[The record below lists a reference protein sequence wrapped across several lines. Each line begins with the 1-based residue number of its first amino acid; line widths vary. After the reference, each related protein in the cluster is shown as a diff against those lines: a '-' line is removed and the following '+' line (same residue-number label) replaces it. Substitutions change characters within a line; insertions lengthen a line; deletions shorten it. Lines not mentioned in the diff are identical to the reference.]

1 MPLAPWQS
9 SCRRIRAVNL
19 LRLRQGVARF
29 AKTARIGQSESALKP
44 SKLNR
49 KLPDGQPRRS
59 GRSRT
64 ESADAKSAGIK
75 EIAATV
81 GVSIGTVDRALHA
94 RPGIS
99 EATRARIMKAA
110 ATLGYR
116 PNLAARHLK
125 LGRQRRILVHLPQ
138 EIASYFDAL
147 RQGIQQAAAQ
157 LQPPLKVDFRS
168 YPRMGHGEIES
179 LQAALERSCDGIILA
194 PGAPSRIAPLI
205 RQAAVNGTPVVCVA
219 TDAPDSDRLAVVSSD
234 PFTSGAIVAELL
246 TRMDRGKHQAAIITG
261 DLATVDHSEKVRGFR
276 AMMADLGSS
285 LTLAEIAEAHD
296 EPREAYR
303 QTCDLLA
310 RHPNLSSI
318 YVSTSNSLP
327 VIEAL
332 EERGRTDKV
341 SVIVTDLFPE
351 LIPLMRAGKVFATLY
366 QRPLTQGRL
375 AFEAMHRF
383 VVEGI
388 RPKPVQKLPPYIV
401 LRSNLDLFI
410 ENSPEFDGLSPSL
423 AAQSPP
429 ATKKD

>member
-1 MPLAPWQS
+1 MSAPKS
-9 SCRRIRAVNL
+9 P
-19 LRLRQGVARF
+19 
-29 AKTARIGQSESALKP
+29 KLKQ
-44 SKLNR
+44 
-49 KLPDGQPRRS
+49 KLPGAQTRRA
-59 GRSRT
+59 RAAA
-64 ESADAKSAGIK
+64 ADPKSAGIK
-75 EIAATV
+75 EIAEAV
-81 GVSIGTVDRALHA
+81 GVSIGTVDRALHS

-110 ATLGYR
+110 AALGYR

-125 LGRQRRILVHLPQ
+125 LGRQPQISVHLPQ
-138 EIASYFDAL
+138 EIASYFDAM

-157 LQPPLKVDFRS
+157 LQPPLKVEFHS
-168 YPRMGHGEIES
+168 FPRMGQGEIES
-179 LQAALERSCDGIILA
+179 LQAVLDQSCDGIIIA
-194 PGAPSRIAPLI
+194 PGAPTRIAPLI
-205 RQAAVNGTPVVCVA
+205 RQATQRGIPVVCVA

-246 TRMDRGKHQAAIITG
+246 SRMDKGSHQAAIITG

-276 AMMADLGSS
+276 SMMADLGSA
-285 LTLAEIAEAHD
+285 LTLAEVAEAHD
-296 EPREAYR
+296 DPREAYR

-310 RHPNLSSI
+310 RRPKLSSI

-332 EERGRTDKV
+332 EERGRTREV

-351 LIPLMRAGKVFATLY
+351 LVPLMRAGKVFATLY

-383 VVEGI
+383 IVEGI

-401 LRSNLDLFI
+401 LRSNLELFI
-410 ENSPEFDGLSPSL
+410 ENSPEFDP
-423 AAQSPP
+423 AA
-429 ATKKD
+429 KKD

>member
-1 MPLAPWQS
+1 MSAPQPPKPKQKPPGAPA
-9 SCRRIRAVNL
+9 RRVKAE
-19 LRLRQGVARF
+19 
-29 AKTARIGQSESALKP
+29 T
-44 SKLNR
+44 
-49 KLPDGQPRRS
+49 
-59 GRSRT
+59 
-64 ESADAKSAGIK
+64 ADAKSAGIK
-75 EIAATV
+75 EIAEAV
-81 GVSIGTVDRALHA
+81 GVSIGTVDRALHS

-110 ATLGYR
+110 AALGYR

-125 LGRQRRILVHLPQ
+125 LGRQQQISVLLPQ
-138 EIASYFDAL
+138 EIASYFDAM

-157 LQPPLKVDFRS
+157 LQPPLKVEFHS
-168 YPRMGHGEIES
+168 FPRMGQGDIES
-179 LQAALERSCDGIILA
+179 LQTVLEQPRDGIIIA

-205 RQAAVNGTPVVCVA
+205 RRATQRGTPVVCVA

-246 TRMDRGKHQAAIITG
+246 TRMDHGTHQAAIITG

-276 AMMADLGSS
+276 SMMADLGSS
-285 LTLAEIAEAHD
+285 LSLAEVAEAHD
-296 EPREAYR
+296 DPREAYR

-310 RHPNLSSI
+310 RHPKLSSI

-332 EERGRTDKV
+332 EERGRTAEI

-351 LIPLMRAGKVFATLY
+351 LVPLMRAGKVFATLY

-383 VVEGI
+383 IVEGI

-401 LRSNLDLFI
+401 LRSNLELFI
-410 ENSPEFDGLSPSL
+410 ENSPEFD
-423 AAQSPP
+423 P

>member
-1 MPLAPWQS
+1 MKS
-9 SCRRIRAVNL
+9 SKPTRKPPGGQARRASRSRA
-19 LRLRQGVARF
+19 
-29 AKTARIGQSESALKP
+29 ESA
-44 SKLNR
+44 
-49 KLPDGQPRRS
+49 
-59 GRSRT
+59 
-64 ESADAKSAGIK
+64 EAKSAGIK

-81 GVSIGTVDRALHA
+81 GVSIGTVDRALHS

-99 EATRARIMKAA
+99 EATRARIMKVA

-125 LGRQRRILVHLPQ
+125 LARQSRIAVHLPQ

-179 LQAALERSCDGIILA
+179 LQSTLDGSCDGIILA
-194 PGAPSRIAPLI
+194 PGAASRIAPLI
-205 RQAAVNGTPVVCVA
+205 RQATQRGTPVICVA
-219 TDAPDSDRLAVVSSD
+219 TDAPDSDRLAVISSD

-246 TRMDRGKHQAAIITG
+246 TRVDRGHNQVAIITG

-285 LTLAEIAEAHD
+285 LTLAEVAEAHD

-310 RHPNLSSI
+310 RHPNLSGI

-327 VIEAL
+327 VIRAL

-341 SVIVTDLFPE
+341 TVIVTDLFPE
-351 LIPLMRAGKVFATLY
+351 LVPLMRVGKVFATLY

-375 AFEAMHRF
+375 AFEALHRYI
-383 VVEGI
+383 VEGI

-401 LRSNLDLFI
+401 LRSNLDVFI
-410 ENSPEFDGLSPSL
+410 ENSPEFERLGH
-423 AAQSPP
+423 PP
-429 ATKKD
+429 AAEAAAGAKKD

>member
-1 MPLAPWQS
+1 MSPVKS
-9 SCRRIRAVNL
+9 
-19 LRLRQGVARF
+19 
-29 AKTARIGQSESALKP
+29 

-49 KLPDGQPRRS
+49 KPLDGHKPSGGQRRRS
-59 GRSRT
+59 GRSRA
-64 ESADAKSAGIK
+64 ESAEAKSAGIK

-81 GVSIGTVDRALHA
+81 GVSIGTVDRALHS

-110 ATLGYR
+110 AALGYR

-125 LGRQRRILVHLPQ
+125 LGRQPQISVHLPQ

-147 RQGIQQAAAQ
+147 RQGIQQAAAL
-157 LQPPLKVDFRS
+157 LQPPLKVDFHS

-179 LQAALERSCDGIILA
+179 LQAVLDQSCDGIILA
-194 PGAPSRIAPLI
+194 PSAPSRVAPLI
-205 RQAAVNGTPVVCVA
+205 RAATLRSIPVVCVA

-246 TRMDRGKHQAAIITG
+246 TRLDKGNHQAAIITG
-261 DLATVDHSEKVRGFR
+261 DLATIDHSEKVRGFR

-285 LTLAEIAEAHD
+285 LTLAEVAEAHD

-327 VIEAL
+327 VVKAL
-332 EERGRTDKV
+332 EERGRAGKV
-341 SVIVTDLFPE
+341 AVIVTDLFPE
-351 LIPLMRAGKVFATLY
+351 LVPLIRAGKVFATLY

-375 AFEAMHRF
+375 AFEAMHQF
-383 VVEGI
+383 IVEGV

-401 LRSNLDLFI
+401 LRSNLDVFI
-410 ENSPEFDGLSPSL
+410 ENSPEFDGLGQSL
-423 AAQSPP
+423 SGEKLSAA
-429 ATKKD
+429 KKD

>member
-1 MPLAPWQS
+1 MPS
-9 SCRRIRAVNL
+9 
-19 LRLRQGVARF
+19 
-29 AKTARIGQSESALKP
+29 LKSP
-44 SKLNR
+44 KLNR
-49 KLPDGQPRRS
+49 KLPDGPTRRS
-59 GRSRT
+59 NRSRT
-64 ESADAKSAGIK
+64 ESAEAKSAGIK
-75 EIAATV
+75 EIAKTV

-110 ATLGYR
+110 AALGYR

-125 LGRQRRILVHLPQ
+125 LGRQRRISVHLPQ
-138 EIASYFDAL
+138 QIASYFDAM

-157 LQPPLKVDFRS
+157 LQPPLKVDFHS
-168 YPRMGHGEIES
+168 YPRMGQGEIES
-179 LQAALERSCDGIILA
+179 LQTVLDRSCDGIILA

-205 RQAAVNGTPVVCVA
+205 RQATLHGTPVVCVA

-246 TRMDRGKHQAAIITG
+246 TRMDRGSHQAAIITG
-261 DLATVDHSEKVRGFR
+261 DLATLDHSEKVRGFR

-327 VIEAL
+327 VIKAL
-332 EERGRTDKV
+332 EERGRTGKV

-351 LIPLMRAGKVFATLY
+351 LVPLMRVGKVFATLY

-383 VVEGI
+383 IVEGL

-410 ENSPEFDGLSPSL
+410 ENSPEFDGLRPTP
-423 AAQSPP
+423 AAQPLP
-429 ATKKD
+429 ATK

>member
-1 MPLAPWQS
+1 MSAPQPPKPKQKTPGAPA
-9 SCRRIRAVNL
+9 RR
-19 LRLRQGVARF
+19 
-29 AKTARIGQSESALKP
+29 AKGET
-44 SKLNR
+44 
-49 KLPDGQPRRS
+49 
-59 GRSRT
+59 
-64 ESADAKSAGIK
+64 AKSAGIK
-75 EIAATV
+75 EIAEAV
-81 GVSIGTVDRALHA
+81 GVSIGTVDRALHS

-110 ATLGYR
+110 AALGYR

-125 LGRQRRILVHLPQ
+125 LGRQQQISVLLPQ
-138 EIASYFDAL
+138 EIASYFDAM

-157 LQPPLKVDFRS
+157 LQPPLKVEFHS
-168 YPRMGHGEIES
+168 FPRMGQGEIES
-179 LQAALERSCDGIILA
+179 LQSVLEQPRDGIIIA

-205 RQAAVNGTPVVCVA
+205 RRATQRGTPVVCVA

-246 TRMDRGKHQAAIITG
+246 TRMDHGTHQAAIITG

-276 AMMADLGSS
+276 SMMADLGSS
-285 LTLAEIAEAHD
+285 LTLAEVAEAHD
-296 EPREAYR
+296 DPREAYR

-310 RHPNLSSI
+310 RHPKLSSI

-332 EERGRTDKV
+332 EERGRTAEI

-351 LIPLMRAGKVFATLY
+351 LVPLMRAGKVFATLY

-383 VVEGI
+383 IVEGI

-401 LRSNLDLFI
+401 LRSNLELFI
-410 ENSPEFDGLSPSL
+410 ENSPEFD
-423 AAQSPP
+423 P
-429 ATKKD
+429 ATKND

>member
-1 MPLAPWQS
+1 MSAPKS
-9 SCRRIRAVNL
+9 P
-19 LRLRQGVARF
+19 
-29 AKTARIGQSESALKP
+29 KLKQ
-44 SKLNR
+44 
-49 KLPDGQPRRS
+49 KLPGAQTRRA
-59 GRSRT
+59 RAAA
-64 ESADAKSAGIK
+64 ADPKSAGIK
-75 EIAATV
+75 EIAEAV
-81 GVSIGTVDRALHA
+81 GVSIGTVDRALHS

-110 ATLGYR
+110 AALGYR

-125 LGRQRRILVHLPQ
+125 LGRQPQISVHLPQ
-138 EIASYFDAL
+138 QIASYFDAM

-157 LQPPLKVDFRS
+157 LQPPLKVEFHS
-168 YPRMGHGEIES
+168 FPRMGQGEIES
-179 LQAALERSCDGIILA
+179 LQAVLDQSCDGIIIA
-194 PGAPSRIAPLI
+194 PGAPTRIAPLI
-205 RQAAVNGTPVVCVA
+205 RQATQRGIPVVCVA

-246 TRMDRGKHQAAIITG
+246 SRMDKGSHQAAIITG

-276 AMMADLGSS
+276 SMMADLGSA
-285 LTLAEIAEAHD
+285 LTLAEVAEAHD
-296 EPREAYR
+296 DPREAYR

-310 RHPNLSSI
+310 RRPKLSSI

-332 EERGRTDKV
+332 EERGRTREV

-351 LIPLMRAGKVFATLY
+351 LVPLMRAGKVFATLY

-383 VVEGI
+383 IVEGI

-401 LRSNLDLFI
+401 LRSNLELFI
-410 ENSPEFDGLSPSL
+410 ENSPEFDP
-423 AAQSPP
+423 AA
-429 ATKKD
+429 KKD

>member
-1 MPLAPWQS
+1 MSAPKS
-9 SCRRIRAVNL
+9 P
-19 LRLRQGVARF
+19 
-29 AKTARIGQSESALKP
+29 KLKQ
-44 SKLNR
+44 
-49 KLPDGQPRRS
+49 KLPGAQTRRA
-59 GRSRT
+59 RAAA
-64 ESADAKSAGIK
+64 ADPKSAGIK
-75 EIAATV
+75 EIAEAV
-81 GVSIGTVDRALHA
+81 GVSIGTVDRALHS

-110 ATLGYR
+110 AALGYR

-125 LGRQRRILVHLPQ
+125 LGRQPHISVHLPQ
-138 EIASYFDAL
+138 EIASYFDAM

-157 LQPPLKVDFRS
+157 LQPPLKVEFHS
-168 YPRMGHGEIES
+168 FPRMGQGEIES
-179 LQAALERSCDGIILA
+179 LQAVLNQSCDGIIIA
-194 PGAPSRIAPLI
+194 PGAPTRIAPLI
-205 RQAAVNGTPVVCVA
+205 RQATQRSIPVVCVA

-246 TRMDRGKHQAAIITG
+246 SRMDQGSHQAAIITG

-276 AMMADLGSS
+276 SMMADLGSS
-285 LTLAEIAEAHD
+285 LTLAEVAEAHD
-296 EPREAYR
+296 DPREAYR

-310 RHPNLSSI
+310 RRPKLSSI

-332 EERGRTDKV
+332 EERGRTREV

-351 LIPLMRAGKVFATLY
+351 LVPLMRAGKVFATLY

-383 VVEGI
+383 IVEGI

-401 LRSNLDLFI
+401 LRSNLELFI
-410 ENSPEFDGLSPSL
+410 ENSPEFDP
-423 AAQSPP
+423 AA
-429 ATKKD
+429 KKD

>member
-1 MPLAPWQS
+1 L
-9 SCRRIRAVNL
+9 I
-19 LRLRQGVARF
+19 RLRAM
-29 AKTARIGQSESALKP
+29 SAPKSPKLKQ
-44 SKLNR
+44 
-49 KLPDGQPRRS
+49 KLPGAQTRRA
-59 GRSRT
+59 RAAA
-64 ESADAKSAGIK
+64 ADPKSAGIK
-75 EIAATV
+75 EIAEAV
-81 GVSIGTVDRALHA
+81 GVSIGTVDRALHS

-110 ATLGYR
+110 AALGYR

-125 LGRQRRILVHLPQ
+125 LGRQRQISVHLPQ
-138 EIASYFDAL
+138 EIASYFDAM

-157 LQPPLKVDFRS
+157 LQPPLQVEFHS
-168 YPRMGHGEIES
+168 FPLLGQGEIES
-179 LQAALERSCDGIILA
+179 LQAVLEQSCDGIIIA
-194 PGAPSRIAPLI
+194 PGAPTRIAPLI
-205 RQAAVNGTPVVCVA
+205 RQATQRGIPVVCVA

-246 TRMDRGKHQAAIITG
+246 SRIDKGSHQAAIITG

-276 AMMADLGSS
+276 SMMADLGSA
-285 LTLAEIAEAHD
+285 LTLAEVAEAHD

-310 RHPNLSSI
+310 RRPKLSSI

-332 EERGRTDKV
+332 EERGRTREV

-351 LIPLMRAGKVFATLY
+351 LVPLMRAGKVFATLY

-383 VVEGI
+383 IVEGI

-401 LRSNLDLFI
+401 LRSNLELFI
-410 ENSPEFDGLSPSL
+410 ENSPEFDP
-423 AAQSPP
+423 AA
-429 ATKKD
+429 KKD

>member
-1 MPLAPWQS
+1 MSAPKS
-9 SCRRIRAVNL
+9 P
-19 LRLRQGVARF
+19 
-29 AKTARIGQSESALKP
+29 KLKQ
-44 SKLNR
+44 
-49 KLPDGQPRRS
+49 KLPGAQTRRA
-59 GRSRT
+59 RAAT
-64 ESADAKSAGIK
+64 ADPKSAGIK
-75 EIAATV
+75 EIAEAV
-81 GVSIGTVDRALHA
+81 GVSIGTVDRALHS

-110 ATLGYR
+110 AALGYR

-125 LGRQRRILVHLPQ
+125 LGRQRQISVHLPQ
-138 EIASYFDAL
+138 EIASYFDAM

-157 LQPPLKVDFRS
+157 LQPPLQVEFHS
-168 YPRMGHGEIES
+168 FPRMGQGEIES
-179 LQAALERSCDGIILA
+179 LQAVLDQSCDGIIIA
-194 PGAPSRIAPLI
+194 PGAPTRIAPLI
-205 RQAAVNGTPVVCVA
+205 RQATQRGIPVVCVA

-246 TRMDRGKHQAAIITG
+246 SRMDKGSHQAAIITG

-276 AMMADLGSS
+276 SMMADLGSA
-285 LTLAEIAEAHD
+285 LTLAEVAEAHD
-296 EPREAYR
+296 DPREAYR

-310 RHPNLSSI
+310 RRPKLSSI

-332 EERGRTDKV
+332 EERGRTREV

-351 LIPLMRAGKVFATLY
+351 LVPLMRAGKVFATLY

-383 VVEGI
+383 IVEGI

-401 LRSNLDLFI
+401 LRSNLELFI
-410 ENSPEFDGLSPSL
+410 ENSPEFDP
-423 AAQSPP
+423 AA
-429 ATKKD
+429 KKD

>member
-1 MPLAPWQS
+1 M
-9 SCRRIRAVNL
+9 NL
-19 LRLRQGVARF
+19 IRLRAM
-29 AKTARIGQSESALKP
+29 SAPKSPKLKQ
-44 SKLNR
+44 
-49 KLPDGQPRRS
+49 KLPGAQTRRA
-59 GRSRT
+59 RAAA
-64 ESADAKSAGIK
+64 ADPKSAGIK
-75 EIAATV
+75 EIAEAV
-81 GVSIGTVDRALHA
+81 GVSIGTVDRALHS

-110 ATLGYR
+110 AALGYR

-125 LGRQRRILVHLPQ
+125 LGRQPQISVHLPQ
-138 EIASYFDAL
+138 QIASYFDAM

-157 LQPPLKVDFRS
+157 LQPPLKVEFHS
-168 YPRMGHGEIES
+168 FPRMGQGEIES
-179 LQAALERSCDGIILA
+179 LQAVLDQSCDGIIIA
-194 PGAPSRIAPLI
+194 PGAPTRIAPLI
-205 RQAAVNGTPVVCVA
+205 RQATQRGIPVICVA

-246 TRMDRGKHQAAIITG
+246 SRMDKGSHQAAIITG

-276 AMMADLGSS
+276 SMMADLGSA
-285 LTLAEIAEAHD
+285 LTLAEVAEAHD
-296 EPREAYR
+296 DPREAYR

-310 RHPNLSSI
+310 RRPKLSSI

-332 EERGRTDKV
+332 EERGRTREV

-351 LIPLMRAGKVFATLY
+351 LVPLMRAGKVFATLY

-383 VVEGI
+383 IVEGI

-401 LRSNLDLFI
+401 LRSNLELFI
-410 ENSPEFDGLSPSL
+410 ENSPEFDP
-423 AAQSPP
+423 AA
-429 ATKKD
+429 KKD

>member
-1 MPLAPWQS
+1 MAAPKS
-9 SCRRIRAVNL
+9 PK
-19 LRLRQGVARF
+19 LRQ
-29 AKTARIGQSESALKP
+29 
-44 SKLNR
+44 
-49 KLPDGQPRRS
+49 KLPGAQTRRA
-59 GRSRT
+59 RAAA
-64 ESADAKSAGIK
+64 ADPKSAGIK
-75 EIAATV
+75 EIAEAV
-81 GVSIGTVDRALHA
+81 GVSIGTVDRALHS

-110 ATLGYR
+110 AALGYR

-125 LGRQRRILVHLPQ
+125 LGRQRQISVHLPQ
-138 EIASYFDAL
+138 EIASYFDAM

-157 LQPPLKVDFRS
+157 LQPPLKVEFHS
-168 YPRMGHGEIES
+168 FPRMGQGEVES
-179 LQAALERSCDGIILA
+179 LQAVLDQSCDGIIIA
-194 PGAPSRIAPLI
+194 PGAPTRIAPLI
-205 RQAAVNGTPVVCVA
+205 RQATQRGTPVVCVA

-246 TRMDRGKHQAAIITG
+246 SRMDKGSHQAAIITG

-276 AMMADLGSS
+276 SMMADLGSS
-285 LTLAEIAEAHD
+285 LTLAEVAEAHD
-296 EPREAYR
+296 DPREAYR

-310 RHPNLSSI
+310 RHPKLSSI

-327 VIEAL
+327 VIQAL
-332 EERGRTDKV
+332 EERGRTREV

-351 LIPLMRAGKVFATLY
+351 LVPLMRAGKVFATLY

-383 VVEGI
+383 IVEGV

-401 LRSNLDLFI
+401 LRSNLALFI
-410 ENSPEFDGLSPSL
+410 ENSPEFD
-423 AAQSPP
+423 P